1 MIQHRQFV
9 SFRFL
14 RVVFSIL
21 VLASLRLQAA
31 TYYVD
36 SNQGDDNMVGTDA
49 TTPWKTIEKVNKTDL
64 QAGDKVLLK
73 RGGVWSGQLT
83 IHNAGG
89 DGNPIYIGAYGD
101 ETQAKPTINGE
112 GKVGAAVF
120 IKNGSNHVTVEG
132 LALTNFD
139 GQDIFDGA
147 EGDRCGVRA
156 GEWGGDLSDIKILHN
171 EVYFIEGFSNHGKVG
186 PPRGTNL
193 DPNKNNQYGTGAI
206 FAHAV
211 QMADV
216 TIDGNEVHD
225 CTGTGIMVFAQK
237 NITGALVQNN
247 RLNNIGSDGIEFLN
261 ATSPVIQYNSCINAA
276 NNSGEAPRGPGVLG
290 YHGLA
295 CCGMWA
301 FHSSDVLFQ
310 YNYCEGTHQ
319 IKYDGQAWDFDLNM
333 SGTCVY
339 QYNFSRDNEGG
350 FILSN
355 NEKHPGY
362 TRICRYN
369 ISVNDGSKQGKGE
382 WFFNGIS
389 DYYNNI
395 FYRTDGK
402 SFFLD
407 DKKMTGHQSGTFT
420 NNIFYTTATANLNYA
435 TATRIFSHNCFYGH
449 TPIDPGTG
457 AVLADPLFQDVDGA
471 VAAHALKDVA
481 GFKLKPGSPCLGAG
495 DAIPD
500 FNGKNFWGDPLPMG
514 QANIGAE

>member
-1 MIQHRQFV
+1 MIH
-9 SFRFL
+9 L
-14 RVVFSIL
+14 RPLVFSKFLCLIL
-21 VLASLRLQAA
+21 PVIALASLRLQAA

-36 SNQGDDNMVGTDA
+36 SSQGDDTKAGTDA
-49 TTPWKTIEKVNKTDL
+49 TTPWKTIEKVNQTEL

-101 ETQAKPTINGE
+101 ETQPKPTING
-112 GKVGAAVF
+112 GGSVKAAVF

-132 LALTNFD
+132 LAVTNFD

-147 EGDRCGVRA
+147 EGDRCGIKA

-171 EVYFIEGFSNHGKVG
+171 EVYFIEGFSNHTKTGS
-186 PPRGTNL
+186 PRGTTL
-193 DPNKNNQYGTGAI
+193 DPKSNNQYLAGAI

-211 QMADV
+211 QMTDV
-216 TIDGNEVHD
+216 LIDGNDVHD
-225 CTGTGIMVFAQK
+225 CTGTGIFVFAQK
-237 NITGALVQNN
+237 NVTGALVQNN
-247 RLNNIGSDGIEFLN
+247 RINNIGSDGIEINN
-261 ATSPVIQYNSCINAA
+261 ATSPVVQYNSCIKAA
-276 NNSGEAPRGPGVLG
+276 NNSGDAPRGPGVLG
-290 YHGLA
+290 YRGLA

-355 NEKHPGY
+355 NEKRAGY
-362 TRICRYN
+362 TRICRFN
-369 ISVNDGSKQGKGE
+369 ISVNDGAKQGKGE

-402 SFFLD
+402 GFFID

-420 NNIFYTTATANLNYA
+420 NNIFYTTATADLNYS
-435 TATRIFSHNCFYGH
+435 TPTRIFSHNCFYGH
-449 TPIDPGTG
+449 TPVDPGTD
-457 AVLADPLFQDVDGA
+457 AVLKDPLFVDETTA
-471 VAAHALKDVA
+471 MAAHSLKDLD
-481 GFKLKPGSPCLGAG
+481 GFKLKPGSSCLGAG
-495 DAIPD
+495 ADVPD
-500 FNGKNFWGDPLPMG
+500 NGKKDFWGNPIPFNP
-514 QANIGAE
+514 NIGAD